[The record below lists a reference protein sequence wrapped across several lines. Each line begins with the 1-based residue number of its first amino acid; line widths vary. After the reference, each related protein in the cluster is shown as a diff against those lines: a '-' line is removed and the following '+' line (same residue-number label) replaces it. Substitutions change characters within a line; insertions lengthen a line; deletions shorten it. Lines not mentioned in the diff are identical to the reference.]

1 MIVVKA
7 GGSRGVS
14 LERVCADVAWW
25 WRQGRRIAL
34 VHGGSNELNVISEQL
49 GHAPRFVT
57 TPSGHSSR
65 STDRETMEI
74 LAMVMGGRINTLL
87 VERLQQLGVNAI
99 GLCGSDGRLIEAKR
113 KPTLRIVENGRTR
126 ILRSE
131 YSGRVEH
138 VNAELLRTLLD
149 AGYVPVIAPFALS
162 DENELVNIDGDR
174 AAAAIA
180 AALHAEALVILSNVP
195 GLLRD
200 VDDPSSLIE
209 KLDAADAQG
218 ALERYAMGRMKRKL
232 LGAIEAMRDGVQR
245 VVLADGRVAQP
256 LQQAWAGKGT
266 VME

>member
-14 LERVCADVAWW
+14 LESVCADVAWW
-25 WRQGRRIAL
+25 SKEGGKIVL
-34 VHGGSNELNVISEQL
+34 VHGGSNESSAISEKL
-49 GHAPRFVT
+49 GHPPRFVT

-65 STDRETMEI
+65 STDRQTMEI

-113 KPTLRIVENGRTR
+113 KPTLRIVEDGKTR
-126 ILRSE
+126 ILRNE

-138 VNAELLRTLLD
+138 VNERLLQALVD
-149 AGYVPVIAPFALS
+149 AGYVPVIAPVALS
-162 DENELVNIDGDR
+162 EAHELVNIDGDR

-180 AALHAEALVILSNVP
+180 AVLHAEALVILSNVP

-200 VDDPSSLIE
+200 IDDPSSLID
-209 KLDAADAQG
+209 KLDAAHAQG
-218 ALERYAMGRMKRKL
+218 ALERYAKGRMKRKL

-266 VME
+266 VIT